1 MVRKNDGNQT
11 MTTEDIQDTD
21 CRKSFVMVKGDWID
35 ASKVEFLD
43 ISEDLYGRDC
53 MTFIYDGNQYES
65 VVVTK

>member
-1 MVRKNDGNQT
+1 MSAN
-11 MTTEDIQDTD
+11 TD

-43 ISEDLYGRDC
+43 VSEDLYGRDC
-53 MTFIYDGNQYES
+53 MTFIYEGNQYES